1 MYSILIENKL
11 LKWYIFI
18 LFIYYEKVFD
28 LVILASWIPCFL
40 LIVTLSSISKYRI
53 NSRGQ
58 WTVFTVIPFPDQS
71 PISQRI
77 ERQQTSSSLTCDD
90 VFTAITALI
99 LGRSFP
105 VCFSHLYSL
114 VKALRQGVF
123 TQLYWL
129 MWFNVFTTLS
139 INGSLSGLYELS
151 PLLLSDYLP
160 L

>member
-1 MYSILIENKL
+1 MKN
-11 LKWYIFI
+11 LKIARIYFY
-18 LFIYYEKVFD
+18 FIYLLRKRVWSCNIRK
-28 LVILASWIPCFL
+28 LNSMFL
-40 LIVTLSSISKYRI
+40 IIVTLSSICKYRI

-71 PISQRI
+71 PSSQRQ
-77 ERQQTSSSLTCDD
+77 RTFSSLTCDD

-114 VKALRQGVF
+114 VKALRQGGF

>member
-1 MYSILIENKL
+1 MIY
-11 LKWYIFI
+11 FH
-18 LFIYYEKVFD
+18 FIYLLRKSVWSCNISK
-28 LVILASWIPCFL
+28 LNSLFL

-53 NSRGQ
+53 NSRGKR
-58 WTVFTVIPFPDQS
+58 TVFTVIPFPDQS
-71 PISQRI
+71 PTSQRI
-77 ERQQTSSSLTCDD
+77 KRQQTSSSLTCDD

-99 LGRSFP
+99 LGRSLL
-105 VCFSHLYSL
+105 VCFSHLYSR
-114 VKALRQGVF
+114 VKALRQGGF

-151 PLLLSDYLP
+151 TLLLSDYLP

>member
-1 MYSILIENKL
+1 M
-11 LKWYIFI
+11 FH
-18 LFIYYEKVFD
+18 FIYLLRKSVWSCNISK
-28 LVILASWIPCFL
+28 LNSLFL

-58 WTVFTVIPFPDQS
+58 WTVFTVIPYPDQS
-71 PISQRI
+71 PTSQRI
-77 ERQQTSSSLTCDD
+77 KRQQTSSSLTCDD

-114 VKALRQGVF
+114 VKALRQGGF

-151 PLLLSDYLP
+151 TFCCQDYLP

>member
-1 MYSILIENKL
+1 M
-11 LKWYIFI
+11 LKNLKIAMIYFY
-18 LFIYYEKVFD
+18 FIYLLRKSVWSCCNIRK
-28 LVILASWIPCFL
+28 LNSMFL
-40 LIVTLSSISKYRI
+40 IIVTLSSICKYRI
-53 NSRGQ
+53 TSLGQ

-71 PISQRI
+71 PTSQRI
-77 ERQQTSSSLTCDD
+77 ERQQTSSLTCDD

-114 VKALRQGVF
+114 VKALRQGGF

-151 PLLLSDYLP
+151 TLLLSDYLP